1 MAVIPVPFIV
11 VGRVILGEKKAAG
24 FLGLEW
30 VQRQIREKTGFEPY
44 VGTLN
49 LHIEGPVVVEHKRYV
64 DSHRGIR
71 IEPVDGSYRPG
82 VLHRVR
88 INETL
93 EGAVVVPQVQG
104 YPTDKIEIIAP
115 VNLRE
120 TLSLRDG
127 DEVTITYQ
135 E

>member
-1 MAVIPVPFIV
+1 LWVIPVPFIV
-11 VGRVILGEKKAAG
+11 VGRVVPGERKAAG

-30 VQRQIREKTGFEPY
+30 VQRQIREKVGFKPY
-44 VGTLN
+44 MGTLN
-49 LHIEGPVVVEHKRYV
+49 LHIEGPTVGEHKRYV
-64 DSHRGIR
+64 DNHGGIR
-71 IEPVDGSYRPG
+71 IEPIDGHYRPG

-93 EGAVVVPQVQG
+93 EGAVVIPQVQG
-104 YPTDKIEIIAP
+104 YPADKIEVIAP
-115 VNLRE
+115 VDLRE